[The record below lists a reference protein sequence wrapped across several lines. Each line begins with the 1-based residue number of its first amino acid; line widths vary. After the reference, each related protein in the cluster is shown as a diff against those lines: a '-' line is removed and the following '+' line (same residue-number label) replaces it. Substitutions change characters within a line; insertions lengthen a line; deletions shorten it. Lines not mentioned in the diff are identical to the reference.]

1 MKEDNYSVLVIVRDR
16 AMEAI
21 KRCVLLLLCSPT
33 TKIPLFLIFDTNC
46 HFSTVP
52 DARCTWFG

>member
-21 KRCVLLLLCSPT
+21 KRCVDLKSR
-33 TKIPLFLIFDTNC
+33 D
-46 HFSTVP
+46 
-52 DARCTWFG
+52 DM